1 MDLGLKGKV
10 VLVTGASRGIGRAI
24 ALAFAGE
31 GCRLALASRT
41 SEALAAV
48 TQEVEAL
55 GAEGRSW
62 PTDITDP
69 TQVETLV
76 QNACQAWGGVHVLVN
91 NAGRGY
97 SKAFD
102 AVSDG
107 EWQRI
112 VDLDLFAAIRLSRA
126 VLPHMKQRGCGQ
138 IVNIAAL
145 SGRVPRV
152 GQIVSNTAK
161 AGLISFTESLAAEV
175 ARYGIRVN
183 AVCPAAI
190 LTERWQQRVA
200 RYGEER
206 GLSSEQAMTEL
217 ARTGIP
223 LGRFGSPEEVASVV
237 VFLAS
242 ERAGFITGAS
252 IFVDGGVGRSV
263 SIP

>member
-41 SEALAAV
+41 VETLATVAKEA
-48 TQEVEAL
+48 EAL
-55 GAEGRSW
+55 GAEARHW
-62 PTDITDP
+62 VTDVTEP

-76 QNACQAWGGVHVLVN
+76 QHVCRAWGGIDVLVN
-91 NAGRGY
+91 NVGGGY
-97 SKAFD
+97 PKAFE
-102 AVSDG
+102 AVSDE
-107 EWQRI
+107 EWER
-112 VDLDLFAAIRLSRA
+112 VVNLNLFSAIRLSRA
-126 VLPHMKQRGCGQ
+126 VLPHMKERGGGQ

-145 SGRVPRV
+145 SGRVPRL
-152 GQIVSNTAK
+152 GQIASNAAK
-161 AGLISFTESLAAEV
+161 AALINFTESLAAEV
-175 ARYGIRVN
+175 ARHAIRVN

-190 LTERWQQRVA
+190 LTERWDERVT
-200 RYGEER
+200 RYRKEH
-206 GLSSEQAMTEL
+206 GLSFEQAMMEL
-217 ARTGIP
+217 ASKSIP
-223 LGRFGSPEEVASVV
+223 LGRFGLPEEVASAV

-252 IFVDGGVGRSV
+252 IFVDGGMGRSV